1 MYLFLDGSKSLELY
15 SHLNPLVNVK
25 DENDDFPKKKKKPQ
39 KIMRWPV
46 FLYLDNTAKGS
57 SDKVW
62 KVWSIGTY
70 FKEAFIK

>member
-15 SHLNPLVNVK
+15 SHLNPLVNGK
-25 DENDDFPKKKKKPQ
+25 DENDDFPKKNQPKNDE
-39 KIMRWPV
+39 V
-46 FLYLDNTAKGS
+46 FLYLDNTVKGS
-57 SDKVW
+57 SIKVQ